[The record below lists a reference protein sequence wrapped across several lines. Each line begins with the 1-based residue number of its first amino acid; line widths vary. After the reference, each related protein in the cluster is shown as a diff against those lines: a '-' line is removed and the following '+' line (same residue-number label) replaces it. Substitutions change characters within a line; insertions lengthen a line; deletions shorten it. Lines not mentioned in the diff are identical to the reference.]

1 MNTEAAL
8 LLSIIIFDSIFVFY
22 LIWQNKKLKEKVDN
36 PDPHTHSMWI
46 KLEDKWHFIATT
58 TNGNLVVDNGKT
70 KYEIASI
77 YNYNKPLNR
86 EEFVALFNSG
96 IPLSSDE
103 VDYDKLE
110 LYFGSITNGEV
121 YDVELYDK
129 SVADVTNIAE
139 EPIPIDDSKL
149 VFYGTDQYI
158 GGIPPLYE
166 CEMPK
171 DK

>member
-1 MNTEAAL
+1 MVGLEGSREDIKMNAEAAL

-22 LIWQNKKLKEKVDN
+22 LIWQNKKLKEKVAN
-36 PDPHTHSMWI
+36 RDPHTHSMWI

-70 KYEIASI
+70 KYEIATI

-86 EEFVALFNSG
+86 EEYVALFNNG

-110 LYFGSITNGEV
+110 I
-121 YDVELYDK
+121 
-129 SVADVTNIAE
+129 
-139 EPIPIDDSKL
+139 
-149 VFYGTDQYI
+149 FYGTDQYI

-171 DK
+171 NKEQ